1 MVKNKLKKKDIIPII
16 VMLIMSVLI
25 LFTIYSFVSSLL

>member
-16 VMLIMSVLI
+16 VTLIMSVLI